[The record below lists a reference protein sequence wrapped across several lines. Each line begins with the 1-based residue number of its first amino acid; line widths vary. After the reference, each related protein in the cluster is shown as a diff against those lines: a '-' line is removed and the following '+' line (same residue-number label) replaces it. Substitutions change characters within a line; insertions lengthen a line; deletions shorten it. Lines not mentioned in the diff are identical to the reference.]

1 MKLMYDNTDV
11 SFEQELTEG
20 VEKKYRIKGVFST
33 PEKTNKNGRI
43 YPRAVWER
51 EVAKY
56 QDVLKTGHPN
66 CLMEL
71 DHPPRSNVDMME
83 AVAKMEKLYF
93 ENGYVMGEAVLLDN
107 PKANQ
112 LKTLIDNGIK
122 MSVSSRGVGSVK
134 GNLVEN
140 YNLITF
146 DIIPNLG
153 QSNYESEMY
162 GIVEGVLQDKNFLI
176 TESGEIKEVPLVQ
189 SVLEQEDNLNE
200 AINSKNWANVKE
212 FMRKQPGFN
221 SWEFEGDYETLIV
234 GYKTPKQ
241 AAQAFSNSNK
251 SSNELMAYGDDF
263 WVQGKKIYVV
273 LSDEAKKALDV
284 NESIKDKKE
293 LTLDEKK
300 IAVERFMKNFREILG
315 KSSINE
321 AIKVNSPMACVQVLQ
336 MAMSKISDKNAKDL
350 IQSGIDY
357 LAKEFKININEAK
370 ND

>member
-11 SFEQELTEG
+11 SFEQELSEG
-20 VEKKYRIKGVFST
+20 VEKKYRIKGIFST
-33 PEKTNKNGRI
+33 PEKQNKNGRI
-43 YPRAVWER
+43 YPKSVWER
-51 EVAKY
+51 EVEKY
-56 QDVLKTGHPN
+56 QDILKTGHPN

-134 GNLVEN
+134 GNVVEN

-176 TESGEIKEVPLVQ
+176 TESGEIKEV
-189 SVLEQEDNLNE
+189 LEIKQEPIVE
-200 AINSKNWANVKE
+200 SK
-212 FMRKQPGFN
+212 P
-221 SWEFEGDYETLIV
+221 
-234 GYKTPKQ
+234 
-241 AAQAFSNSNK
+241 
-251 SSNELMAYGDDF
+251 
-263 WVQGKKIYVV
+263 
-273 LSDEAKKALDV
+273 
-284 NESIKDKKE
+284 E
-293 LTLDEKK
+293 LTESEKK
-300 IAVERFMKNFREILG
+300 IAAEKFMKKFSEILC
-315 KSSINE
+315 KSNINE
-321 AIKVNSPMACVQVLQ
+321 AIKVNSPIACIQVIQ
-336 MAMSKISDKNAKDL
+336 MASSKITDEKAKGL
-350 IQSGIDY
+350 LQSAIDY
-357 LAKEFKININEAK
+357 LAKEYKIELK
-370 ND
+370 

>member
-71 DHPPRSNVDMME
+71 DHPPRSNVNMME

-107 PKANQ
+107 PKSNQ

-176 TESGEIKEVPLVQ
+176 TESGEIKEVPVTRDI
-189 SVLEQEDNLNE
+189 EIKE
-200 AINSKNWANVKE
+200 SKV
-212 FMRKQPGFN
+212 
-221 SWEFEGDYETLIV
+221 
-234 GYKTPKQ
+234 
-241 AAQAFSNSNK
+241 
-251 SSNELMAYGDDF
+251 
-263 WVQGKKIYVV
+263 
-273 LSDEAKKALDV
+273 
-284 NESIKDKKE
+284 E

-357 LAKEFKININEAK
+357 LAKEFKIELK
-370 ND
+370 

>member
-11 SFEQELTEG
+11 SFEQELSEG
-20 VEKKYRIKGVFST
+20 VEKKYRIKGIFST
-33 PEKTNKNGRI
+33 PEKTNKNGRV
-43 YPRAVWER
+43 YPRTVWER

-176 TESGEIKEVPLVQ
+176 TESGEIKEVQVT
-189 SVLEQEDNLNE
+189 QEIE
-200 AINSKNWANVKE
+200 I
-212 FMRKQPGFN
+212 Q
-221 SWEFEGDYETLIV
+221 
-234 GYKTPKQ
+234 
-241 AAQAFSNSNK
+241 
-251 SSNELMAYGDDF
+251 
-263 WVQGKKIYVV
+263 
-273 LSDEAKKALDV
+273 EAK
-284 NESIKDKKE
+284 IE
-293 LTLDEKK
+293 LTIEEKK
-300 IAVERFMKNFREILG
+300 LAAERFMSKFSEILG
-315 KSSINE
+315 KSS
-321 AIKVNSPMACVQVLQ
+321 NSSV
-336 MAMSKISDKNAKDL
+336 
-350 IQSGIDY
+350 
-357 LAKEFKININEAK
+357 NEAK
-370 ND
+370 KYDFKRKIKGADYTISVDYDLKSNWENAIKNMSDEDFYKCSTGKNLNEAK

>member
-11 SFEQELTEG
+11 SFEQELSEG
-20 VEKKYRIKGVFST
+20 VEKKYRIKGIFST
-33 PEKTNKNGRI
+33 PEKQNKNGRV
-43 YPRAVWER
+43 YPKSVWER
-51 EVAKY
+51 EVDKY
-56 QDVLKTGHPN
+56 QDILKTGHPN

-134 GNLVEN
+134 GNVVDN

-176 TESGEIKEVPLVQ
+176 TESGEIKEVEIKQ
-189 SVLEQEDNLNE
+189 EQDNLNE
-200 AINSKNWANVKE
+200 AINAKNWSNIKE
-212 FMRKQPGFN
+212 FMKKQPGFS

-234 GYKTPKQ
+234 SYKTPKQ
-241 AAQAFSNSNK
+241 AAQAFTNSNK
-251 SSNELMAYGDDF
+251 SSNELMSYGDDF

-284 NESIKDKKE
+284 NENIKSE
-293 LTLDEKK
+293 LTEFEKK
-300 IAVERFMKNFREILG
+300 IAVDKFMKNFREILG
-315 KSSINE
+315 KSIVNE
-321 AIKVNSPMACVQVLQ
+321 GIKVNSPIACVQVIQ
-336 MAMSKISDKNAKDL
+336 MAMKKITDEKTKDL
-350 IQSGIDY
+350 LQSAIDF
-357 LAKEFKININEAK
+357 LVKEFKINLN
-370 ND
+370 